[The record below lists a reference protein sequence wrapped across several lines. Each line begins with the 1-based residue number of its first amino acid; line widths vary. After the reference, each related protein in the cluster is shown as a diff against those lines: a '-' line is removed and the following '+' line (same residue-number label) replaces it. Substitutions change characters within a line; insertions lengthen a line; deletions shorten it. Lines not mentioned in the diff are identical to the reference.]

1 MRKFANGTISDYLKS
16 FLYTMTGLLTA
27 IIAPAGVFV
36 FGMAFG
42 RMGGMNRYLA
52 YIAVGFL
59 IGMVTSL
66 TSGFIA
72 PLTAFLPGILG
83 QIVGWGVLG
92 AIITFLVSIVLKAF
106 GARK

>member
-1 MRKFANGTISDYLKS
+1 MKIAFGTVQNY
-16 FLYTMTGLLTA
+16 LTA
-27 IIAPAGVFV
+27 YIYTIAALLVATFAPVGFIA

-42 RMGGMNRYLA
+42 RMGGMNKYLA

-59 IGMVTSL
+59 VGMVSSL
-66 TSGFIA
+66 VGGLIA
-72 PLTAFLPGILG
+72 SFTGFLPGILG

-92 AIITFLVSIVLKAF
+92 AVITFLVSIVLKAF